1 MGVARLVAK
10 GWVVFCLFAGAHA
23 IHLRFAVQA
32 NAAELPAI
40 VVSMLLFAAMGLLFV
55 TGYGVSARDGTKPL
69 IERLKPH
76 HLMPDFNG
84 IVFLIFVLLS
94 FLNQILFAPFH
105 PVGAGVG
112 AIVNAIQF
120 AVPGQDSLLVTL
132 ASCAPDGGRVFSSAF
147 AWMLGIIFVASAIS
161 RIRLAAGLLRLERA
175 TRSEVLGAPVHAA
188 VLGIAAIAGIQMFF
202 IGSAYPWFG
211 CPIMAGLPGTVIIGL
226 APLLLAYLIVAA
238 LTAAVALSPEKQ

>member
-10 GWVVFCLFAGAHA
+10 GWIVFCLFAAAHA
-23 IHLRFAVQA
+23 IHMHLAKPAFV
-32 NAAELPAI
+32 PAI
-40 VVSMLLFAAMGLLFV
+40 VVSMLLFAAMGLLFA

-84 IVFLIFVLLS
+84 IVFLIFVVLS
-94 FLNQILFAPFH
+94 WLNQILFAPLH
-105 PVGAGVG
+105 PIGAGVS
-112 AIVNAIQF
+112 AIVNAIGF
-120 AVPGQDSLLVTL
+120 AVPGQDALLVAL
-132 ASCAPDGGRVFSSAF
+132 APCAPDGGRVFESAF
-147 AWMLGIIFVASAIS
+147 AWMLAIIFVASAIS
-161 RIRLAAGLLRLERA
+161 RIRLAAGLLRLERS
-175 TRSEVLGAPVHAA
+175 TRSEVRGAPVHAA
-188 VLGIAAIAGIQMFF
+188 VLGVAAIAGIQMFF

-211 CPIMAGLPGTVIIGL
+211 CQILAGLPGTVIIGL

>member
-10 GWVVFCLFAGAHA
+10 GWIVFCLFAAAHA
-23 IHLRFAVQA
+23 IHMHLATPA
-32 NAAELPAI
+32 YAPAI
-40 VVSMLLFAAMGLLFV
+40 IVSMLLFAAMGLLFA

-76 HLMPDFNG
+76 HLMPDFNS
-84 IVFLIFVLLS
+84 IVFLIFVVLS
-94 FLNQILFAPFH
+94 WLNQILFAPLH
-105 PVGAGVG
+105 PIGSGVS

-120 AVPGQDSLLVTL
+120 AVPGQDALLVAL
-132 ASCAPDGGRVFSSAF
+132 APCAPDGGRVFSSAF
-147 AWMLGIIFVASAIS
+147 AWILAIIFVASAIS
-161 RIRLAAGLLRLERA
+161 RIRLSAGLLRLERS

-188 VLGIAAIAGIQMFF
+188 VLGIATIAGIQMFF

-211 CPIMAGLPGTVIIGL
+211 CQILAGLPGTVIIGL
-226 APLLLAYLIVAA
+226 VPLLLAYLIVAA